1 MPVITPG
8 STELRT
14 VASPVAEVVAP
25 EPDAVEYPE
34 RRWIAQ
40 SASHGRAVRLATSA
54 LDQHF
59 RDRDD
64 VLVDMELVVYYER
77 DNDQAWLRPDVLVVF
92 GVERDGKLSTFK
104 VWDKGKAPDFVLE
117 VASPSTEEHDAEY
130 KAEEYLRIGVREYWR
145 LDPDGTLMGVPL
157 EGYRARGGEYQPVE
171 LVAGPGGIVYLRSVV
186 LGLDLRTTR
195 RRGATVLVIRDP
207 LTGEE
212 FDDAV
217 LEYDRQR
224 RIAEDRASDAEDRA
238 SDAEGRASAAEDRAS
253 DAVSEMQA
261 AKDALSAKDDELSAT
276 RDKLISSE
284 ERVRELEQQLR
295 VSTGK
300 TRPMG

>member
-1 MPVITPG
+1 MPVITPR

-40 SASHGRAVRLATSA
+40 STSHGRAVRLATSA

-77 DNDQAWLRPDVLVVF
+77 GNDQAWLRPDVLVVF
-92 GVERDGKLSTFK
+92 GVERDEKLSTFK

-117 VASPSTEEHDAEY
+117 VASPSTEERDAEY

-157 EGYRARGGEYQPVE
+157 EGYRAHGGEYQPVE
-171 LVAGPGGIVYLRSVV
+171 LVAGPGGIAYLRSGV
-186 LGLDLRTTR
+186 LGLDLRTAR
-195 RRGATVLVIRDP
+195 QRGATVLVIRDP

-224 RIAEDRASDAEDRA
+224 RIAEDRAGA
-238 SDAEGRASAAEDRAS
+238 
-253 DAVSEMQA
+253 AVSEMQA
-261 AKDALSAKDDELSAT
+261 ARDALSAKDDELGTT

-300 TRPMG
+300 TRPMR